1 MLNNSGKATLL
12 LLTGL
17 MMSSVAMADSGETVQ
32 GGSGNVTLSVPV
44 TTTTCSVSIPET
56 AITFNTITKNS
67 AAPLGT
73 VLDDKKFDINFK
85 DCVLDSMSIKTVA
98 SDYIKDLP
106 GSDDTGAFDSSTDPD
121 QALYY
126 RILLP
131 KDPQIKSGGILFTSG
146 DKYFNMKGGPLV
158 IYPGAADYTL
168 SSKIRLVSSGKNRSN
183 LTQNVTGSF
192 NYLVTYN

>member
-17 MMSSVAMADSGETVQ
+17 MMSSVAMADSGGTVQ

-44 TTTTCSVSIPET
+44 TTSTCSVSIPDT

-67 AAPLGT
+67 AAPAGT
-73 VLDDKKFDINFK
+73 VLDNQKFDIQFK
-85 DCVLDSMSIKTVA
+85 DCVLDSLSIKTVA
-98 SDYIKDLP
+98 SDYMKDMP
-106 GSDDTGAFDSSTDPD
+106 GSTDAAAFDSSTDPD

-131 KDPQIKSGGILFTSG
+131 NVPEITRGGVLFTSG
-146 DKYFNMKGGPLV
+146 DKYFDIKGAPLV
-158 IYPGAADYTL
+158 ITPGSADYTL
-168 SSKIRLVSSGKNRSN
+168 SSKIRLVSSGKERSN
-183 LTQNVTGSF
+183 LAQNVTGSF

>member
-67 AAPLGT
+67 AAPFGT

-146 DKYFNMKGGPLV
+146 DKYFHMKGDPLV